1 MIPVGLLGIISFM
14 RRKDFTDT
22 SPGELL
28 QVDSEGFAFLPNT
41 LPPALD
47 WGKLVMALSEAE
59 RAVGELNGIGRRL
72 PNPYLFTRPFLNRE
86 AVLSSRIE
94 GTQASLTDLYAL
106 EAQTPLFEV
115 DERREDAQEVQNYV
129 FALEHGLKSEL
140 PISARLLREMHEV
153 LMTDVWGRNRAPGE
167 FRTVQNWIGPAG
179 ATRRDATYVPPPP
192 GDTLNQA
199 ISDLERFIHDNN
211 DMPAL
216 VEIALV
222 HYQFEAIHPF
232 LDGNGRIGRLLISL
246 LFIQRGLL
254 SEPLLYLS
262 AYFERHRT
270 AYYDHLL
277 AISQRGTWEDWLTF
291 FLRGVAQEAN
301 DAARRAQLLFDQHEA
316 WRQQYQ
322 REGASANL
330 LATLDQLIA
339 RPATTA
345 RRTEEALQV
354 TNRSAQKIIDRL
366 EQDGVLLEITGRARN
381 RVYFAHR
388 VLEIIDLPLDELDDP
403 GEVQGPNIE
412 TGF

>member
-1 MIPVGLLGIISFM
+1 M
-14 RRKDFTDT
+14 
-22 SPGELL
+22 
-28 QVDSEGFAFLPNT
+28 N
-41 LPPALD
+41 
-47 WGKLVMALSEAE
+47 
-59 RAVGELNGIGRRL
+59 
-72 PNPYLFTRPFLNRE
+72 
-86 AVLSSRIE
+86 
-94 GTQASLTDLYAL
+94 
-106 EAQTPLFEV
+106 
-115 DERREDAQEVQNYV
+115 
-129 FALEHGLKSEL
+129 
-140 PISARLLREMHEV
+140 
-153 LMTDVWGRNRAPGE
+153 
-167 FRTVQNWIGPAG
+167 
-179 ATRRDATYVPPPP
+179 
-192 GDTLNQA
+192 
-199 ISDLERFIHDNN
+199 DLERFIHDDN

-262 AYFERHRT
+262 AYFERHRA

-322 REGASANL
+322 RENASANL

-339 RPATTA
+339 RPVTTA

-366 EQDGVLLEITGRARN
+366 EQGGVLTEMTGRARN
-381 RVYFAHR
+381 RVYFAQR
-388 VLEIIDLPLDELDDP
+388 VLEIIDLPLDELGDP